1 MRSRGQRTADR
12 GQAFPI
18 YVIVVAGLLFAALAF
33 FVVGQAS
40 ATRSDAQGAA
50 DAAALAAGRAA
61 RDDVL
66 LDLDLLSLAPAD
78 WTKILEGKLFAVGE
92 ACGEA
97 AVFAAKNSATVTS
110 CEPALPR
117 FTVTVE
123 TKETIGESVI
133 PGTESMHGTATATAL
148 IKSKCRLGAVFTPAP
163 TPTPTPTATPTPT
176 TPVGGGTTAPPTPT
190 PSTVTFECGGESVKL
205 DPLKPGSLSELT
217 RRLFSVR
224 LVG

>member
-1 MRSRGQRTADR
+1 MTSRGQRTADR

-40 ATRSDAQGAA
+40 VTRSDAQGAA

-66 LDLDLLSLAPAD
+66 LDLDLVSLAPAD

-110 CEPALPR
+110 CEPSLPR

-123 TKETIGESVI
+123 TKETVGESVI

-148 IKSKCRLGAVFTPAP
+148 IKSRCRLGAVSTPAP
-163 TPTPTPTATPTPT
+163 TPTAMPTPT
-176 TPVGGGTTAPPTPT
+176 TPAGGGTTAPPTPT

>member
-1 MRSRGQRTADR
+1 MASPGRRTVDR

-66 LDLDLLSLAPAD
+66 LDLDLVSLAPAD
-78 WTKILEGKLFAVGE
+78 WTKILEGKLFEVGQS
-92 ACGEA
+92 CGEA
-97 AVFAAKNSATVTS
+97 AVFAAKNKATVTT

-123 TKETIGESVI
+123 TEETVGESVI
-133 PGTESMHGTATATAL
+133 PGTESMHGTASATAL
-148 IKSKCRLGAVFTPAP
+148 IKSNCRLGAVSTPSP
-163 TPTPTPTATPTPT
+163 TPTPTPTPTSTTPT
-176 TPVGGGTTAPPTPT
+176 GGGATAPPTPT
-190 PSTVTFECGGESVKL
+190 PSTVTFECGGKSVKL

-217 RRLFSVR
+217 RKLFSVR

>member
-1 MRSRGQRTADR
+1 MASLGQRTADR

-40 ATRSDAQGAA
+40 VTRSDAQGAA

-66 LDLDLLSLAPAD
+66 LDLDLAALAPAD
-78 WTKILEGKLFAVGE
+78 WERILEGKAFEVGA

-97 AVFAAKNSATVTS
+97 TAFAVQNDATVTS
-110 CEPALPR
+110 CDPALPR
-117 FTVTVE
+117 FSVTVE
-123 TKETIGESVI
+123 TKKAVGQSVI

-148 IKSKCRLGAVFTPAP
+148 IKPRCHLGAAPAPAP
-163 TPTPTPTATPTPT
+163 TPIPTPTTTGGGGSTPPATPTPT
-176 TPVGGGTTAPPTPT
+176 S
-190 PSTVTFECGGESVKL
+190 STVNLDCGGDLIKL
-205 DPLKPGSLSELT
+205 DPLKPGSLSGLT

>member
-1 MRSRGQRTADR
+1 MASRRQRPGDG

-40 ATRSDAQGAA
+40 VRRSDAQGAA

-66 LDLDLLSLAPAD
+66 LDIDLVSLAPAD
-78 WTKILEGKLFAVGE
+78 WAKILEGELFAVGE

-97 AVFAAKNSATVTS
+97 TAFAAKNNATVTS

-123 TKETIGESVI
+123 TKDTVGESVI
-133 PGTESMHGTATATAL
+133 PGTENMHGTATATAL
-148 IKSKCRLGAVFTPAP
+148 IKSKCRLGEVSTPSS
-163 TPTPTPTATPTPT
+163 TPTPT
-176 TPVGGGTTAPPTPT
+176 TPPGGGPTASPTPT
-190 PSTVTFECGGESVKL
+190 PSTVTFECGRGSIKL

>member
-1 MRSRGQRTADR
+1 MTLLRRRPADR

-66 LDLDLLSLAPAD
+66 LGLDLAALAPAD
-78 WTKILEGKLFAVGE
+78 WEKILEGKAFEVGE

-97 AVFAAKNSATVTS
+97 MAFAVKNKATVTS
-110 CEPALPR
+110 CDPALPR

-123 TKETIGESVI
+123 TNEAVGQSVI

-148 IKSKCRLGAVFTPAP
+148 IKPRCHLRAVPAPAP
-163 TPTPTPTATPTPT
+163 TPTPTPTPTASA
-176 TPVGGGTTAPPTPT
+176 GGGSTGPPTPI
-190 PSTVTFECGGESVKL
+190 PSTVNLECGGDVIKL
-205 DPLKPGSLSELT
+205 DPLKPGSLSGLT

>member
-1 MRSRGQRTADR
+1 MTSRGRRRADR

-61 RDDVL
+61 RGDVL
-66 LDLDLLSLAPAD
+66 LNLDLVSLAPAD

-97 AVFAAKNSATVTS
+97 AVFAAKNNATVTS

-123 TKETIGESVI
+123 TKETVGESVI

-148 IKSKCRLGAVFTPAP
+148 IKPRCRLGAVSAPAP
-163 TPTPTPTATPTPT
+163 TATPTATPTST
-176 TPVGGGTTAPPTPT
+176 TPAGGGTTAPPT

>member
-1 MRSRGQRTADR
+1 MTPRGQRTADR

-40 ATRSDAQGAA
+40 TTRSDAQGAA

-66 LDLDLLSLAPAD
+66 LGLDLVSLKPAD
-78 WTKILEGKLFAVGE
+78 WTKILEGKLFAVGG

-97 AVFAAKNSATVTS
+97 SAFAAKNSATVTS

-117 FTVTVE
+117 FTVSVE
-123 TKETIGESVI
+123 TEGTVGESVI
-133 PGTESMHGTATATAL
+133 PGTEGMHGTATATAL
-148 IKSKCRLGAVFTPAP
+148 IKPKCRLGAVSTPAP
-163 TPTPTPTATPTPT
+163 TPTPTATPLPTPSA
-176 TPVGGGTTAPPTPT
+176 GGGATAEPT
-190 PSTVTFECGGESVKL
+190 PSTVTFVCGGESVKL